1 MWTGTRNAVLMK
13 TRTTDYF
20 WKRQIN
26 NNIIIIII
34 IITIITVVDLHFLD
48 PAMKYEIEM
57 GIKAYPKVNVK
68 YFNPL
73 VYDSI
78 IKIALF

>member
-34 IITIITVVDLHFLD
+34 ITITTVVDLHVLD

-57 GIKAYPKVNVK
+57 GISAYPKVNIK

-73 VYDSI
+73 AYDSI